1 MRARRITCAVA
12 LAALVVFVILTR
24 GPEPPSPTPPG
35 TWAFAVMGDAPYYIW
50 EELQFRLVRQALDE
64 NDLAFVVHVGDIFWR
79 PCTDAHYREALGWL
93 EDLQHPVVYTPG
105 DNETFD
111 CYQEG
116 AGAFDPQDRFAAVRR
131 IFFAEPTQS
140 LGRTKMPLV
149 SQGGEFVENARW
161 TRGGIVFATVDMIG
175 SKNGM
180 KKYPGRTPADDAA
193 SRRRTEA
200 AVRWTRETFAE
211 AVRTDAPAVVLGFH
225 ADALASEGDYRQAYE
240 PFITTLDD
248 EAARFG
254 RPILAVHGD
263 GHDYTIDHPLR
274 AANLTRLQVPGSPL
288 VGWVKVIV
296 RPGSPPSFAF
306 EEHVVPRWKYW

>member
-1 MRARRITCAVA
+1 MRARRITYAVV
-12 LAALVVFVILTR
+12 LAVLVAFVVLNR
-24 GPEPPSPTPPG
+24 GPEPPSPNPPG
-35 TWAFAVMGDAPYYIW
+35 TWAFAVVGDAPYYIW
-50 EELQFRLVRQALDE
+50 EELQFRLVRQALDA

-79 PCTDAHYREALGWL
+79 PCTDDHYREALGWL
-93 EDLQHPVVYTPG
+93 EALRHPVVYTPG

-111 CYQEG
+111 CWQEG
-116 AGAFDPQDRFAAVRR
+116 AGSFDPQDRFAAVRR
-131 IFFAEPTQS
+131 IFFADPTRS

-161 TRGGIVFATVDMIG
+161 TRDGLVFATLDMIG

-180 KKYPGRTPADDAA
+180 KPFSARTPADDAA

-200 AVRWTRETFAE
+200 AVRWTREAFAE
-211 AVRTDAPAVVLGFH
+211 AVRTNAPAVVLAFH
-225 ADALASEGDYRQAYE
+225 ADALGSEGDYRQAYE

-254 RPILAVHGD
+254 RPVLVVHGD

-274 AANLTRLQVPGSPL
+274 AANLTRMEVPGSPL
-288 VGWVKVIV
+288 VGWVKVTV